1 MPPKCGAVHLSVNF
15 GSSEAVFINVY
26 KDLLFVLGVHADGDR
41 SVVEK
46 VHLHHGT
53 ELARA
58 DRFAH
63 SLGHQFYKAVVEW
76 NRDIVWCG
84 VDPTGAV
91 ALLVAGHQG
100 ELGDDEYVAANIFD
114 AEVHHAMLV
123 VEDAESDNLLDEP
136 LRILLGV
143 VGTYSYKNEVPLPI
157 ADFTFP
163 SIVTDACVTRCMTT
177 LMFLIAFI

>member
-1 MPPKCGAVHLSVNF
+1 MSVNF

-63 SLGHQFYKAVVEW
+63 SLGHQFYKAVVER

-114 AEVHHAMLV
+114 AEVLKKAQANP
-123 VEDAESDNLLDEP
+123 EQ
-136 LRILLGV
+136 
-143 VGTYSYKNEVPLPI
+143 YKNLQVRVCGWNAYFVNLSKAEQ
-157 ADFTFP
+157 DG
-163 SIVTDACVTRCMTT
+163 
-177 LMFLIAFI
+177 FIRQAENYA